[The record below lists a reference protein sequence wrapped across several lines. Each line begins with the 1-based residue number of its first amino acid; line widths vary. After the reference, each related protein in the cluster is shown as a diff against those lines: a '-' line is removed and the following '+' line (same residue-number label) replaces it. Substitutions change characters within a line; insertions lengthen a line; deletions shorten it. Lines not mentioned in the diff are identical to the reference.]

1 MGIRDGG
8 IRSEEGFESGG
19 CVLVRD
25 GRIRFEISEGG
36 LKFSPPVR
44 NF

>member
-8 IRSEEGFESGG
+8 IRYEEGFESGG

-25 GRIRFEISEGG
+25 GGIRFEISEEGG
-36 LKFSPPVR
+36 GDEIFTAS
-44 NF
+44 